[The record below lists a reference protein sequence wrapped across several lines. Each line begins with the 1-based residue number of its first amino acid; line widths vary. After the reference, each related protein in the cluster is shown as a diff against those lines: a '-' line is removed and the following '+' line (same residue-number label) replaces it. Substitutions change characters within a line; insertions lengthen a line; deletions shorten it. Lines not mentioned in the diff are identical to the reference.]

1 MRADAYAVE
10 NPPMTLTLPSAFCIR
25 GVKWSMEN
33 SIFAFL
39 TIASQ
44 MQIENAISCLWLAES
59 TEVKLQIHKLTVLTE
74 KIHA

>member
-10 NPPMTLTLPSAFCIR
+10 NPPMTLTLPSALCIR

-44 MQIENAISCLWLAES
+44 CR
-59 TEVKLQIHKLTVLTE
+59 
-74 KIHA
+74 